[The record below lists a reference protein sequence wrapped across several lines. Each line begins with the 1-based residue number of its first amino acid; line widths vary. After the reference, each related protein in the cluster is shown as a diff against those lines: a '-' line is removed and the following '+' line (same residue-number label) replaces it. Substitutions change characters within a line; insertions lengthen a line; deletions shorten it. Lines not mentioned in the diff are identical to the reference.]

1 MPEMRLSQLDYLQ
14 CLQASYYKKKKKKE
28 KKRDLRNIYQNELER
43 AHFQNDMLYRDFE
56 DLARRKYY
64 VKRYL
69 MLLKSEI

>member
-1 MPEMRLSQLDYLQ
+1 MLAGKLLP
-14 CLQASYYKKKKKKE
+14 KKKKRKKK

-43 AHFQNDMLYRDFE
+43 AHFQNDRLYRDFE

>member
-1 MPEMRLSQLDYLQ
+1 MLAGKLLQ
-14 CLQASYYKKKKKKE
+14 KKKKKE